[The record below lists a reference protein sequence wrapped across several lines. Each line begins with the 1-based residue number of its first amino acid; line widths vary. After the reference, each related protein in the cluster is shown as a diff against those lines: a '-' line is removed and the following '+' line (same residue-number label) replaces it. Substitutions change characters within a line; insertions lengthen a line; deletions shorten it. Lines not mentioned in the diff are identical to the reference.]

1 MKTAQQLV
9 AAAKAEIN
17 EIDVKQLTALAAQHE
32 IVLIDVR
39 EPDEFAAGHIAH
51 SINYPRGVLEMRIHQ
66 HPKVAA
72 VCDTLQALTALAD
85 EPVYLLCRSGA
96 RSTLAAQ
103 SLQTMGFHKVYS
115 VAGGFQAWLD
125 AGYPVSQ

>member
-9 AAAKAEIN
+9 AAAKAQVH
-17 EIDVKQLTALAAQHE
+17 EIDVHQLSAVVTGHE

-51 SINYPRGVLEMRIHQ
+51 SLNYPRGVLEMRIHQ

-72 VCDTLQALTALAD
+72 ICDTLQALTALAD
-85 EPVYLLCRSGA
+85 EPIYLLCRSGA
-96 RSTLAAQ
+96 RSVLAAQ
-103 SLQTMGFHKVYS
+103 SLQAMGFTKVYS
-115 VAGGFQAWLD
+115 ISGGFQAWLD
-125 AGYPVSQ
+125 GGYPVQQ